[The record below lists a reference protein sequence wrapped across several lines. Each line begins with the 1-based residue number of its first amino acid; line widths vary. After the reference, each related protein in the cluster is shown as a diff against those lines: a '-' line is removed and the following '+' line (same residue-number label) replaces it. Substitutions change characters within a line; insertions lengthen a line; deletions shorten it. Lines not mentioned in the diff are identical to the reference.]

1 MRIHSDFLF
10 TFFYIFL
17 FTFFCLHFFVYI
29 FLFTF
34 SDQQEPVKQSVD
46 VVENKST
53 KPKTKEPSAGG
64 DVKKKPKKVKKDA
77 KSSMPD
83 IGT

>member
-1 MRIHSDFLF
+1 MP
-10 TFFYIFL
+10 TFSANSFRL
-17 FTFFCLHFFVYI
+17 FVYI